1 MLKMSFD
8 IERAGHQQTGLHK
21 HVFNGKTMGTRYSA
35 IIMSEEVQP
44 AEGLEEALYAAVDRV
59 DRQMSTWNPDS
70 DLMQL
75 NRAKVDVWT
84 KVPADLFKVLEG
96 AIAIN
101 RASSG
106 LFDPAVG
113 SIVDAWGF
121 GATSR
126 EPDVK
131 SIGEQL
137 RQTRMPTH
145 ALLELDPEQQ
155 AVLKK
160 AQVKLDLCGIAKG
173 YGVDAM
179 AEVLKAFDIK
189 SGLVGIDGEMRAIGP
204 KVKDVPWS
212 IALEKPDYNLREAFG
227 MVHLQDAAI
236 ATSGDYRHW
245 VKVGNRTFSHTM
257 DPRRNGPLQN
267 NVASVSVIAE
277 HCMTADAWATALMV
291 MGAEA
296 GLHVARAKGINAL
309 FLIRDGETLKQIS
322 VGPAFESTSSDYR
335 STCWI

>member
-8 IERAGHQQTGLHK
+8 MKRKGPQPAGLHR
-21 HVFNGKTMGTRYSA
+21 HVFNGQTMGTRYST
-35 IIMSEEVQP
+35 IIMSEKAQRDE
-44 AEGLEEALYAAVDRV
+44 ELENALFAAVERV
-59 DRQMSTWNPDS
+59 DKQMSTWKPDS

-75 NRAKVDVWT
+75 NRAKVGVWT
-84 KVPADLFKVLEG
+84 TVPANLFKVLEE
-96 AIAIN
+96 ALAIN

-106 LFDPAVG
+106 LFDPSVG

-126 EPDVK
+126 QPDVK
-131 SIGEQL
+131 SIREQL
-137 RQTRMPTH
+137 GQTRPPIH
-145 ALLELDPEQQ
+145 ALLELDHQRQ

-179 AEVLKAFDIK
+179 AEVLNAFDIK
-189 SGLVGIDGEMRAIGP
+189 NGLVGIDGEMRAVGS
-204 KVKDVPWS
+204 KVSGVPWS
-212 IALEKPDYNLREAFG
+212 VALEKPDYSKREAFG

-245 VKVGNRTFSHTM
+245 VKVGSRTFSHTM

-277 HCMTADAWATALMV
+277 QCMTADAWATALMV

-309 FLIRDGETLKQIS
+309 FLIRDGERLKQITA
-322 VGPAFESTSSDYR
+322 GPVFGATSSDEQADH
-335 STCWI
+335 